1 MDPLLSLMSFLSVG
15 LVVVFSVLYFAG
27 PKETEVS
34 SRMELNRH
42 FQSRYIV
49 GPEIF

>member
-1 MDPLLSLMSFLSVG
+1 MDPLLSLMSLFPVG
-15 LVVVFSVLYFAG
+15 LVVVFSVFYFAG